1 MFIFIFC
8 FHYGYWSI
16 IWVLGIDVFIIS
28 FLIVD
33 IIGINR
39 QITVL
44 AFTFGEGFSNVLYPT
59 NAVLLISLGLTV
71 VSYPKW
77 FIKLQLIILL
87 ITCLFLILA
96 LECGLLVFATSI
108 YEGATALMKKLN
120 LKRKLI
126 KK

>member
-1 MFIFIFC
+1 
-8 FHYGYWSI
+8 
-16 IWVLGIDVFIIS
+16 LGIDVFIIS